1 LGRGTINSK
10 ITTIVMV
17 LLIISIIV
25 VDPITSVEV
34 KTIENFS
41 ELEPPAEKHRLH
53 KILDRLIDDVINN
66 TDPFDEFQQLISCYE
81 LRQTISTISGND
93 TLYAIDCFFSQRTTL
108 IKLLTI
114 NQYSK
119 NIIEKKQYSN
129 ISSLEE
135 KILEVINDPPD
146 SIDYLYNVPEINLS
160 SDEVDQLY
168 LQWNNYFDN
177 NNLSLKTILLD
188 SQLDCLLIFIIA
200 MMIWGFCYSAVV
212 VCFPEIFSIILCYSE
227 ALILGLSCSAILA
240 QISVIE
246 NLANWIIETIPFI
259 SFYLNSEAL
268 EAVISSLVCVVI
280 LGVFV
285 FLFESSMFVKI
296 IASGAGFLAPPLLLF
311 ILCLV
316 PLKE

>member
-1 LGRGTINSK
+1 MAI
-10 ITTIVMV
+10 
-17 LLIISIIV
+17 LIISIIV

-34 KTIENFS
+34 KTTENFL
-41 ELEPPAEKHRLH
+41 ELEPPTEKHRLH
-53 KILDRLIDDVINN
+53 KILGRLIDDVINN
-66 TDPFDEFQQLISCYE
+66 TNPYDEFQQLISYYE
-81 LRQTISTISGND
+81 LRQTISTMSGND

-119 NIIEKKQYSN
+119 NILEKKQYSN
-129 ISSLEE
+129 INSFEE
-135 KILEVINDPPD
+135 KILEIINNPPD
-146 SIDYLYNVPEINLS
+146 SIDYLYNVTEINLS
-160 SDEVDQLY
+160 SDEIDQLY
-168 LQWNNYFDN
+168 LQWNNYLDYNF
-177 NNLSLKTILLD
+177 SLKTILLD
-188 SQLDCLLIFIIA
+188 SQLDCLLIFIVA

-227 ALILGLSCSAILA
+227 ALILGISCSAILA
-240 QISVIE
+240 QISIIE

-268 EAVISSLVCVVI
+268 EAVISSIVCVVI

-296 IASGAGFLAPPLLLF
+296 IASGAGFLAPPLVLL

>member
-1 LGRGTINSK
+1 
-10 ITTIVMV
+10 MV
-17 LLIISIIV
+17 ILVISITV

-34 KTIENFS
+34 KTTENFP

-53 KILDRLIDDVINN
+53 RILGRLIDDVINN
-66 TDPFDEFQQLISCYE
+66 TDPYDEFQQLISCYE
-81 LRQTISTISGND
+81 LRQTISTISGTD

-108 IKLLTI
+108 TKLLTI

-119 NIIEKKQYSN
+119 NILEKKQNSN
-129 ISSLEE
+129 INSLEE
-135 KILEVINDPPD
+135 KILEIINNPPD
-146 SIDYLYNVPEINLS
+146 SIDYLYNVTEINLS
-160 SDEVDQLY
+160 SDEIDQLY
-168 LQWNNYFDN
+168 LQWNNYLDYNF
-177 NNLSLKTILLD
+177 SLKTILLD

-227 ALILGLSCSAILA
+227 ALILGISSSAILA
-240 QISVIE
+240 QRYVIE
-246 NLANWIIETIPFI
+246 NLANWIIEAIPFI

-268 EAVISSLVCVVI
+268 EAVISSLVCVVM

-296 IASGAGFLAPPLLLF
+296 IASGAGFLAPPLLLL